1 MKKMDGTH
9 LRELFQALEP
19 PQGHQERFRK
29 KLEHQHKQKPQWIAW
44 VVSAAAIGIVG
55 WLSISQIQPQELEI
69 PDAETSDYFIEQIRL
84 EQSELIENYGTKQ
97 PQAVQ
102 QMMSQLDKL
111 QQKEQVLRQKLYTLE
126 NYETL
131 LPALMEN
138 LQTQLE
144 ILAQM
149 KKELNPK
156 NQKSYE
162 DTIY

>member
-1 MKKMDGTH
+1 
-9 LRELFQALEP
+9 
-19 PQGHQERFRK
+19 
-29 KLEHQHKQKPQWIAW
+29 
-44 VVSAAAIGIVG
+44 
-55 WLSISQIQPQELEI
+55 
-69 PDAETSDYFIEQIRL
+69 
-84 EQSELIENYGTKQ
+84 
-97 PQAVQ
+97 
-102 QMMSQLDKL
+102 MSQLDKL
-111 QQKEQVLRQKLYTLE
+111 QQKEELLRQKLYTLE

-156 NQKSYE
+156 NQDSYE